1 MFPKKYQLDG
11 NRAEIVPGAKIGKQP
26 LSPPQRGATI
36 EILNHF
42 LRHKHNSALLLV
54 EIAH

>member
-1 MFPKKYQLDG
+1 MFPEKYQPDG
-11 NRAEIVPGAKIGKQP
+11 NRAEIVPGAKIGKQL

-42 LRHKHNSALLLV
+42 LRHNTNLLFCWLK
-54 EIAH
+54 